1 MLRGRGFIELHD
13 LPRPCNMDVFG
24 KWKGTGRRESTNAKA
39 GELNTLMHSDLP
51 EGILLLF

>member
-13 LPRPCNMDVFG
+13 LPRPRNRYVHE
-24 KWKGTGRRESTNAKA
+24 KWKGTSRRESTNAKA
-39 GELNTLMHSDLP
+39 GELKTLMHSDPP

>member
-1 MLRGRGFIELHD
+1 MLHGRGFIELHD